1 MYIFTVDGN
10 IGSGKSTLI
19 KLMKQ
24 KYKEFL
30 NKKIVYLPEPVDIWE
45 SIRDKNGKNVIESYY
60 ENQSKFAFPF
70 QMMAYISRVHQI
82 REIMNTCEDNTII
95 ICERSVYTD
104 KHVFAK
110 MLHDNGTM
118 NDIEIQIYK
127 KWFDEFVK
135 DFPFSG
141 IIYVGTEPTKSLER
155 VKIRNRK
162 GETIP
167 LSYLEMC
174 HQYHE
179 IWLNNSNIPVLKL
192 NGNKEFINAIPP
204 EWQITLE
211 TFIKKQSNIK
221 IYDDDALYDEYLYT
235 LVTG

>member
-19 KLMKQ
+19 KLMKK
-24 KYKEFL
+24 KYEAFA
-30 NKKIVYLPEPVDIWE
+30 NTRVVYLPEPVDIWE
-45 SIRDKNGKNVIESYY
+45 SIKDKNGKNVIESYY
-60 ENQSKFAFPF
+60 ENQVKFAFPF

-82 REIMNTCEDNTII
+82 KEIMEKYDDNTII

-110 MLHDNGTM
+110 MLHDYGTM

-141 IIYVGTEPTKSLER
+141 IIYVGAEPSKSLER

-162 GETIP
+162 GEDIP
-167 LSYLEMC
+167 LSYLNMC
-174 HQYHE
+174 HRYHE
-179 IWLNNSNIPVLKL
+179 DWLNNSNIPVLKL
-192 NGNKEFINAIPP
+192 NGNKDFINAIPST
-204 EWQITLE
+204 WQLAIE
-211 TFIKKQSNIK
+211 TFIKTHSNIE
-221 IYDDDALYDEYLYT
+221 IIDEYLHT
-235 LVTG
+235 MVTG

>member
-19 KLMKQ
+19 KLMKK
-24 KYKEFL
+24 KYKSFG
-30 NKKIVYLPEPVDIWE
+30 NFKIIFLPEPVDIWE
-45 SIRDKNGKNVIESYY
+45 SIKDENGKNVIESYY
-60 ENQSKFAFPF
+60 ENQIKFAFPF

-82 REIMNTCEDNTII
+82 REIMKNSDENTII

-167 LSYLEMC
+167 LSYLELC
-174 HQYHE
+174 HNYHE
-179 IWLNNSNIPVLKL
+179 KWLNNSTIPVLKL
-192 NGNKEFINAIPP
+192 NGNKEFINAIPSS
-204 EWQITLE
+204 WDITIQ
-211 TFIKKQSNIK
+211 TFIKTQCK
-221 IYDDDALYDEYLYT
+221 IELYDDYLHT
-235 LVTG
+235 LVTC

>member
-24 KYKEFL
+24 KYKAFA
-30 NKKIVYLPEPVDIWE
+30 NTRIVYLPEPVDIWE
-45 SIRDKNGKNVIESYY
+45 SIKDKNGKNVIESYY
-60 ENQSKFAFPF
+60 ENQVKFAFPF

-82 REIMNTCEDNTII
+82 KEIMEKCDNNTII

-141 IIYVGTEPTKSLER
+141 IIYVGAEPTKSLER

-162 GETIP
+162 GEDIP
-167 LSYLEMC
+167 LSYLELC
-174 HQYHE
+174 HNYHE
-179 IWLNNSNIPVLKL
+179 NWLNNSNIPVLKL
-192 NGNKEFINAIPP
+192 NGNKEFIDAIPSAW
-204 EWQITLE
+204 ELAIE
-211 TFIKKQSNIK
+211 TFIKTQCNIEM
-221 IYDDDALYDEYLYT
+221 YDEYLHT
-235 LVTG
+235 LVTC

>member
-1 MYIFTVDGN
+1 MHIYTVDGN

-24 KYKEFL
+24 KYQSFAD
-30 NKKIVYLPEPVDIWE
+30 KKVVYLPEPVDIWE
-45 SIRDKNGKNVIESYY
+45 SIKDKKGKNVIESYY
-60 ENQSKFAFPF
+60 EDQVKFAFPF

-82 REIMNTCEDNTII
+82 REIMDTCDDNTII

-141 IIYVGTEPTKSLER
+141 IIYVGAEPTKSFER

-167 LSYLEMC
+167 LSYLELC

-179 IWLNNSNIPVLKL
+179 NWLNNSSIPVLKL
-192 NGNKEFINAIPP
+192 NGNREFINAIPSS
-204 EWQITLE
+204 WDISID
-211 TFIKKQSNIK
+211 TFIKINSK
-221 IYDDDALYDEYLYT
+221 IELYDDYMHT
-235 LVTG
+235 LVTC

>member
-1 MYIFTVDGN
+1 MF
-10 IGSGKSTLI
+10 
-19 KLMKQ
+19 
-24 KYKEFL
+24 
-30 NKKIVYLPEPVDIWE
+30 LPEPVDIWE
-45 SIRDKNGKNVIESYY
+45 SIKDKNGKNVIECYY
-60 ENQSKFAFPF
+60 DDQIKFAFPF

-82 REIMNTCEDNTII
+82 REIMNNSDENTII

-141 IIYVGTEPTKSLER
+141 IIYVGAEPTKSLER

-162 GETIP
+162 GEDIP
-167 LSYLEMC
+167 LSYLELC
-174 HQYHE
+174 HNYHE
-179 IWLNNSNIPVLKL
+179 NWLNNSNIPVLKL
-192 NGNKEFINAIPP
+192 NGNKEFIDAIPSSW
-204 EWQITLE
+204 ELAIE
-211 TFIKKQSNIK
+211 TFIKTHCNIEM
-221 IYDDDALYDEYLYT
+221 YDEYLHT
-235 LVTG
+235 LVTC

>member
-19 KLMKQ
+19 KLMKK
-24 KYKEFL
+24 KYKEFV

-45 SIRDKNGKNVIESYY
+45 SIKDKNNKNVIECYY
-60 ENQSKFAFPF
+60 ENQTKFAFPF
-70 QMMAYISRVHQI
+70 QMMAYISRVHRI

-141 IIYVGTEPTKSLER
+141 IIYVGAEPTKSLER

-179 IWLNNSNIPVLKL
+179 IWLNNSNIPVLKI
-192 NGNKEFINAIPP
+192 NGNKEFINEIPV
-204 EWQITLE
+204 EWMLALE

>member
-1 MYIFTVDGN
+1 MHIFTVDGN

-19 KLMKQ
+19 KLMKK
-24 KYKEFL
+24 KYKVFA

-60 ENQSKFAFPF
+60 ENQVKYAFPF

-82 REIMNTCEDNTII
+82 REIMEKCDDNTII

-110 MLHDNGTM
+110 MLYDNGTM

-162 GETIP
+162 GEDIP
-167 LSYLEMC
+167 LNYLKLC
-174 HQYHE
+174 HLYHE
-179 IWLNNSNIPVLKL
+179 KWLNNSSIPVLKL
-192 NGNKEFINAIPP
+192 NGNKEFINAIPDD
-204 EWQITLE
+204 WDMAIK
-211 TFIKKQSNIK
+211 TFIKTNSRKIK
-221 IYDDDALYDEYLYT
+221 FYDDVLYDEYLYT

>member
-1 MYIFTVDGN
+1 MHIFTVDGN

-19 KLMKQ
+19 KLMKK
-24 KYKEFL
+24 KYKVFA
-30 NKKIVYLPEPVDIWE
+30 NRKIVYLPEPVDIWE

-60 ENQSKFAFPF
+60 ENQVKYAFPF

-82 REIMNTCEDNTII
+82 REIMEKCDDNTII

-110 MLHDNGTM
+110 MLYDNGTM

-141 IIYVGTEPTKSLER
+141 IIYVGAEPTKSLER

-192 NGNKEFINAIPP
+192 NGNKEFINAIPV
-204 EWQITLE
+204 EWMLALE
-211 TFIKKQSNIK
+211 TFIKKQSKIK
-221 IYDDDALYDEYLYT
+221 IVDDEALYDEYLYT
-235 LVTG
+235 MVTG

>member
-19 KLMKQ
+19 KLLKK
-24 KYKEFL
+24 KYRSL
-30 NKKIVYLPEPVDIWE
+30 GDKKIVFLPEPVDIWE
-45 SIRDKNGKNVIESYY
+45 SIKDKNGKNVIECYY
-60 ENQSKFAFPF
+60 DDQIKFAFPF

-82 REIMNTCEDNTII
+82 REIMNNSDDNTII

-141 IIYVGTEPTKSLER
+141 IIYVGAEPTKSLER

-162 GETIP
+162 GEDIP
-167 LSYLEMC
+167 LSYLELC
-174 HQYHE
+174 HNYHE
-179 IWLNNSNIPVLKL
+179 NWLNNSNIPVLKL
-192 NGNKEFINAIPP
+192 NGNKEFIDAIPSAW
-204 EWQITLE
+204 ELAIE
-211 TFIKKQSNIK
+211 TFIKTQCNIEM
-221 IYDDDALYDEYLYT
+221 YDEYLHT
-235 LVTG
+235 LVTC

>member
-24 KYKEFL
+24 KYKSFGDF
-30 NKKIVYLPEPVDIWE
+30 KIIFLPEPVDIWE
-45 SIRDKNGKNVIESYY
+45 SIIDSNGKNVIESYY
-60 ENQSKFAFPF
+60 ENQVKFAFPF

-82 REIMNTCEDNTII
+82 REIMKNSDENTII

-141 IIYVGTEPTKSLER
+141 IIYVGAEPTKSFER

-167 LSYLEMC
+167 LSYLELC
-174 HQYHE
+174 HNYHE
-179 IWLNNSNIPVLKL
+179 KWLNNSNIPVLKL
-192 NGNKEFINAIPP
+192 NGNKEFINAIPSS
-204 EWQITLE
+204 WDISIE
-211 TFIKKQSNIK
+211 TFIKTQCK
-221 IYDDDALYDEYLYT
+221 IELYDDYLHT
-235 LVTG
+235 LVTC

>member
-24 KYKEFL
+24 KYKSFAD
-30 NKKIVYLPEPVDIWE
+30 KKIVYLPEPVDIWE
-45 SIRDKNGKNVIESYY
+45 SIKDKTGKNVIENYY
-60 ENQSKFAFPF
+60 EDQVKFAFPF

-82 REIMNTCEDNTII
+82 REVMNTSDDNTII

-104 KHVFAK
+104 KNVFAK

-135 DFPFSG
+135 DFPFFRNNICRCG
-141 IIYVGTEPTKSLER
+141 TYQII
-155 VKIRNRK
+155 
-162 GETIP
+162 
-167 LSYLEMC
+167 
-174 HQYHE
+174 
-179 IWLNNSNIPVLKL
+179 
-192 NGNKEFINAIPP
+192 
-204 EWQITLE
+204 
-211 TFIKKQSNIK
+211 
-221 IYDDDALYDEYLYT
+221 
-235 LVTG
+235 

>member
-1 MYIFTVDGN
+1 MEKCD
-10 IGSGKSTLI
+10 
-19 KLMKQ
+19 
-24 KYKEFL
+24 
-30 NKKIVYLPEPVDIWE
+30 
-45 SIRDKNGKNVIESYY
+45 
-60 ENQSKFAFPF
+60 
-70 QMMAYISRVHQI
+70 
-82 REIMNTCEDNTII
+82 DNTII

-110 MLHDNGTM
+110 MLYDNGTM

-141 IIYVGTEPTKSLER
+141 IIYVGAEPTKSLER

-167 LSYLEMC
+167 LSYLELC

-179 IWLNNSNIPVLKL
+179 NWLNNSSIPVLKL
-192 NGNKEFINAIPP
+192 NGNKEFIDAIPSS
-204 EWQITLE
+204 WDLSIE
-211 TFIKKQSNIK
+211 TFIKMHSK
-221 IYDDDALYDEYLYT
+221 IELYDEYLHT
-235 LVTG
+235 LVTC

>member
-1 MYIFTVDGN
+1 MHIFTVDGN

-24 KYKEFL
+24 KYKSFAD
-30 NKKIVYLPEPVDIWE
+30 KKIIYLPEPVDIWE
-45 SIRDKNGKNVIESYY
+45 SIKDKTGKNVIENYY
-60 ENQSKFAFPF
+60 EDQVKFAFPF

-82 REIMNTCEDNTII
+82 REVINTSDDNTII

-104 KHVFAK
+104 KNVFAK

-141 IIYVGTEPTKSLER
+141 IIYVGAEPTKSFER

-167 LSYLEMC
+167 LSYLELC

-179 IWLNNSNIPVLKL
+179 KWLNNSSIPVLKL
-192 NGNKEFINAIPP
+192 NGNKEFIDAIPSS
-204 EWQITLE
+204 WDLAIE
-211 TFIKKQSNIK
+211 TFIKAQSNIEL
-221 IYDDDALYDEYLYT
+221 YDDYLHT
-235 LVTG
+235 LVTC

>member
-19 KLMKQ
+19 KLLKK
-24 KYKEFL
+24 KYKSFGD
-30 NKKIVYLPEPVDIWE
+30 KKVVFLPEPVDIWE
-45 SIRDKNGKNVIESYY
+45 SIKDKNGKNVIESYY
-60 ENQSKFAFPF
+60 EDQVKFAFPF

-82 REIMNTCEDNTII
+82 REIMNNSDDNTII

-141 IIYVGTEPTKSLER
+141 IIYVGAKPTKSLER

-162 GETIP
+162 GEDIP
-167 LSYLEMC
+167 LSYLELC
-174 HQYHE
+174 HNYHE
-179 IWLNNSNIPVLKL
+179 NWLNNSAIPVLKL
-192 NGNKEFINAIPP
+192 NGNREFIDAIPSTW
-204 EWQITLE
+204 ELAIE
-211 TFIKKQSNIK
+211 TFIRTECNIEL
-221 IYDDDALYDEYLYT
+221 YDDYLHT
-235 LVTG
+235 LVTC

>member
-82 REIMNTCEDNTII
+82 
-95 ICERSVYTD
+95 
-104 KHVFAK
+104 
-110 MLHDNGTM
+110 
-118 NDIEIQIYK
+118 
-127 KWFDEFVK
+127 
-135 DFPFSG
+135 
-141 IIYVGTEPTKSLER
+141 
-155 VKIRNRK
+155 
-162 GETIP
+162 
-167 LSYLEMC
+167 
-174 HQYHE
+174 
-179 IWLNNSNIPVLKL
+179 
-192 NGNKEFINAIPP
+192 
-204 EWQITLE
+204 
-211 TFIKKQSNIK
+211 
-221 IYDDDALYDEYLYT
+221 
-235 LVTG
+235 

>member
-1 MYIFTVDGN
+1 MHIFTVDGN

-19 KLMKQ
+19 KLMKK
-24 KYKEFL
+24 KYKSFAD
-30 NKKIVYLPEPVDIWE
+30 KKIVYLPEPVDIWE
-45 SIRDKNGKNVIESYY
+45 SIKDKTGKNVIENYY
-60 ENQSKFAFPF
+60 EDQVKFAFPF

-82 REIMNTCEDNTII
+82 REVINTSDDNTII

-104 KHVFAK
+104 KNVFAK

-141 IIYVGTEPTKSLER
+141 IIYVGAEPTKSFER

-167 LSYLEMC
+167 LSYLELC

-179 IWLNNSNIPVLKL
+179 KWLNNSSIPVLKL
-192 NGNKEFINAIPP
+192 NGNKEFIDAIPSS
-204 EWQITLE
+204 WDLAIE
-211 TFIKKQSNIK
+211 TFIKAQSNIEL
-221 IYDDDALYDEYLYT
+221 YDDYLHT
-235 LVTG
+235 LVTC

>member
-19 KLMKQ
+19 KLLKK
-24 KYKEFL
+24 KYKSL
-30 NKKIVYLPEPVDIWE
+30 GDKKVVFLPEPVDIWE
-45 SIRDKNGKNVIESYY
+45 SIKDKNGKNVIESYY
-60 ENQSKFAFPF
+60 EDQVKFAFPF

-82 REIMNTCEDNTII
+82 REIMNNSDDNTII

-141 IIYVGTEPTKSLER
+141 IIYVGAKPTKSLER

-162 GETIP
+162 GEDIP
-167 LSYLEMC
+167 LSYLELC
-174 HQYHE
+174 HNYHE
-179 IWLNNSNIPVLKL
+179 NWLNNSAIPVLKL
-192 NGNKEFINAIPP
+192 NGNREFIDAIPSTW
-204 EWQITLE
+204 ELAIE
-211 TFIKKQSNIK
+211 TFIRTECNIEL
-221 IYDDDALYDEYLYT
+221 YDDYLHT
-235 LVTG
+235 LVTC

>member
-19 KLMKQ
+19 KLMKK
-24 KYKEFL
+24 KYKSFGD
-30 NKKIVYLPEPVDIWE
+30 KKVVFLPEPVDIWE
-45 SIRDKNGKNVIESYY
+45 SIKDKNGKNVIESYY
-60 ENQSKFAFPF
+60 EDQVKFAFPF

-82 REIMNTCEDNTII
+82 REIMNNSDDNTII

-141 IIYVGTEPTKSLER
+141 IIYVGAEPTKSLER

-162 GETIP
+162 GEDIP
-167 LSYLEMC
+167 LSYLELC
-174 HQYHE
+174 HNYHE
-179 IWLNNSNIPVLKL
+179 NWLNNSTIHVLKL
-192 NGNKEFINAIPP
+192 NGNREFIDAIPSTW
-204 EWQITLE
+204 ELAIE
-211 TFIKKQSNIK
+211 TFIRTECNIEL
-221 IYDDDALYDEYLYT
+221 YDDYLHT
-235 LVTG
+235 LVTC

>member
-19 KLMKQ
+19 KLLKK
-24 KYKEFL
+24 KYRSL
-30 NKKIVYLPEPVDIWE
+30 GDKKIVFLPEPVDIWE
-45 SIRDKNGKNVIESYY
+45 SIKDKNGKNVIECYY
-60 ENQSKFAFPF
+60 DDQIKFAFPF

-82 REIMNTCEDNTII
+82 REIMNNSDDNTII

-141 IIYVGTEPTKSLER
+141 IIYVGAEPSKSLER

-162 GETIP
+162 GEDIP
-167 LSYLEMC
+167 LSYLNMC

-179 IWLNNSNIPVLKL
+179 NWLNNSNIPVLKL
-192 NGNKEFINAIPP
+192 NGNKDFINAIPST
-204 EWQITLE
+204 WQLAIE
-211 TFIKKQSNIK
+211 TFIKTHSNIE
-221 IYDDDALYDEYLYT
+221 IIDEYLHT
-235 LVTG
+235 MVTG

>member
-19 KLMKQ
+19 KLMKD
-24 KYKEFL
+24 KYKAFG
-30 NKKIVYLPEPVDIWE
+30 NVRVFYLPEPVDIWE
-45 SIRDKNGKNVIESYY
+45 SIKDKDGKNVIESYY
-60 ENQSKFAFPF
+60 ENQVKYAFPF

-82 REIMNTCEDNTII
+82 REIMNTCHDNTII

-104 KHVFAK
+104 KNVFAK

-141 IIYVGTEPTKSLER
+141 IIYVGAEPTKSLER

-162 GETIP
+162 GEDIP
-167 LSYLEMC
+167 LSYLELC
-174 HQYHE
+174 HNYHE
-179 IWLNNSNIPVLKL
+179 KWLNNSKIPVLKL
-192 NGNKEFINAIPP
+192 NGNQEFINAIPDT
-204 EWQITLE
+204 WQMAIE
-211 TFIKKQSNIK
+211 TFVKSQCK
-221 IYDDDALYDEYLYT
+221 IELYDNYLHT
-235 LVTG
+235 LVTC

>member
-1 MYIFTVDGN
+1 MHIFTVDGN

-24 KYKEFL
+24 KYKSFAD
-30 NKKIVYLPEPVDIWE
+30 KKIVYLPEPVDIWE
-45 SIRDKNGKNVIESYY
+45 GIKDKTGKNVIENYY
-60 ENQSKFAFPF
+60 EDQVKFAFPF

-82 REIMNTCEDNTII
+82 REVINTSDDNTII

-141 IIYVGTEPTKSLER
+141 IIYVGAEPTKSFER

-167 LSYLEMC
+167 LSYLELC

-179 IWLNNSNIPVLKL
+179 KWLNNSSIPVLKL
-192 NGNKEFINAIPP
+192 NGNKEFIDAIPSS
-204 EWQITLE
+204 WDLAIE
-211 TFIKKQSNIK
+211 TFIKAQSNIEL
-221 IYDDDALYDEYLYT
+221 YDDYLHT
-235 LVTG
+235 LVTC

>member
-1 MYIFTVDGN
+1 MYIYTVDGN

-24 KYKEFL
+24 KYSSFG
-30 NKKIVYLPEPVDIWE
+30 KKKVVYLPEPVDIWE
-45 SIRDKNGKNVIESYY
+45 SIQDKNGKNVIESYY
-60 ENQSKFAFPF
+60 EDQVKFAFPF

-82 REIMNTCEDNTII
+82 REIMNTCDDNTII

-127 KWFDEFVK
+127 KWFDEVVK

-141 IIYVGTEPTKSLER
+141 IIYVGAEPTKSFER

-162 GETIP
+162 GESIP
-167 LSYLEMC
+167 LSYLELC

-179 IWLNNSNIPVLKL
+179 IWLNKSSIPVLKL
-192 NGNKEFINAIPP
+192 NGNKEFINAIPSSW
-204 EWQITLE
+204 EMAIE
-211 TFIKKQSNIK
+211 TFVKTHSKIE
-221 IYDDDALYDEYLYT
+221 IYDEFLHT
-235 LVTG
+235 LVTC

>member
-1 MYIFTVDGN
+1 MAPEIYSIEGN
-10 IGSGKSTLI
+10 IGSGKSTLLRI
-19 KLMKQ
+19 LEKYVPDIGMKQ
-24 KYKEFL
+24 V
-30 NKKIVYLPEPVDIWE
+30 VYIQEPVDIWHT
-45 SIRDKNGKNVIESYY
+45 ITDKSGETIIQKFYR
-60 ENQSKFAFPF
+60 NQKQYAFSF

-82 REIMNTCEDNTII
+82 REIMDTCDDNTII

-141 IIYVGTEPTKSLER
+141 IIYVGAEPTKSFER

-167 LSYLEMC
+167 LSYLELC
-174 HQYHE
+174 HNYHE
-179 IWLNNSNIPVLKL
+179 NWLNNSNIPVLKL
-192 NGNKEFINAIPP
+192 NGNKEFINAIPSS
-204 EWQITLE
+204 WDISIE
-211 TFIKKQSNIK
+211 TFIKTQCK
-221 IYDDDALYDEYLYT
+221 IELYDDYLHT
-235 LVTG
+235 LVTC

>member
-19 KLMKQ
+19 KLMKK
-24 KYKEFL
+24 KYKSL
-30 NKKIVYLPEPVDIWE
+30 GDKKIVFLPEPVDIWE
-45 SIRDKNGKNVIESYY
+45 SIKDKNGKNVIESYY
-60 ENQSKFAFPF
+60 GDQVKFAFPF

-82 REIMNTCEDNTII
+82 REIMNNSDDNTII

-141 IIYVGTEPTKSLER
+141 IIYVGAEPTKSLER

-162 GETIP
+162 GEDIP
-167 LSYLEMC
+167 LSYLELC
-174 HQYHE
+174 HNYHE
-179 IWLNNSNIPVLKL
+179 NWLNKSTIPVLKL
-192 NGNKEFINAIPP
+192 NGNREFINAIPSAW
-204 EWQITLE
+204 ELAIE
-211 TFIKKQSNIK
+211 TFIKTQCNIEL
-221 IYDDDALYDEYLYT
+221 YDDYLHT
-235 LVTG
+235 LVTC

>member
-19 KLMKQ
+19 KLMKK
-24 KYKEFL
+24 KYKEFV

-45 SIRDKNGKNVIESYY
+45 SIKDKNNKNVIECYY
-60 ENQSKFAFPF
+60 ENQTKFAFPF
-70 QMMAYISRVHQI
+70 QMMAYISRVHRI

-141 IIYVGTEPTKSLER
+141 IIYVGAEPTKSLER

>member
-19 KLMKQ
+19 KLLKK
-24 KYKEFL
+24 KYKSL
-30 NKKIVYLPEPVDIWE
+30 GDKKVVFLPEPVDIWE
-45 SIRDKNGKNVIESYY
+45 SIKDKNGKNVIESYY
-60 ENQSKFAFPF
+60 EDQVKFAFPF

-82 REIMNTCEDNTII
+82 REIMNNSDDNTII

-141 IIYVGTEPTKSLER
+141 IIYVGAEPTKSLER

-162 GETIP
+162 GEDIP
-167 LSYLEMC
+167 LSYLELC
-174 HQYHE
+174 HNYHE
-179 IWLNNSNIPVLKL
+179 NWLNNSAIPVLKL
-192 NGNKEFINAIPP
+192 NGNREFIDAIPSTW
-204 EWQITLE
+204 ELAIE
-211 TFIKKQSNIK
+211 TFIRTECNIEL
-221 IYDDDALYDEYLYT
+221 YDDYLHT
-235 LVTG
+235 LVTC

>member
-19 KLMKQ
+19 KLMKK
-24 KYKEFL
+24 KYKSL
-30 NKKIVYLPEPVDIWE
+30 GDKKIVFLPEPVDIWE
-45 SIRDKNGKNVIESYY
+45 SIKDKNGKNVIESYY
-60 ENQSKFAFPF
+60 GDQVKFAFPF

-82 REIMNTCEDNTII
+82 REIMNNSDDNTII

-135 DFPFSG
+135 DFPF
-141 IIYVGTEPTKSLER
+141 
-155 VKIRNRK
+155 
-162 GETIP
+162 
-167 LSYLEMC
+167 
-174 HQYHE
+174 
-179 IWLNNSNIPVLKL
+179 
-192 NGNKEFINAIPP
+192 
-204 EWQITLE
+204 
-211 TFIKKQSNIK
+211 
-221 IYDDDALYDEYLYT
+221 
-235 LVTG
+235 

>member
-19 KLMKQ
+19 KLLKK
-24 KYKEFL
+24 KYRSLGDK
-30 NKKIVYLPEPVDIWE
+30 NIVFLPEPVDIWE
-45 SIRDKNGKNVIESYY
+45 SIKDKNGKNVIECYY
-60 ENQSKFAFPF
+60 DDQIKFAFPF

-82 REIMNTCEDNTII
+82 REIMNNSDDNTII

-141 IIYVGTEPTKSLER
+141 IIYVGAEPTKSLER

-162 GETIP
+162 GEDIP
-167 LSYLEMC
+167 LSYLELC
-174 HQYHE
+174 HNYHE
-179 IWLNNSNIPVLKL
+179 NWLNNSNIPVLKL
-192 NGNKEFINAIPP
+192 NGNKEFIDAIPSSW
-204 EWQITLE
+204 ELAIE
-211 TFIKKQSNIK
+211 TFIKTHCNIEM
-221 IYDDDALYDEYLYT
+221 YDEYLHT
-235 LVTG
+235 LVTC

>member
-19 KLMKQ
+19 KLLKK
-24 KYKEFL
+24 KYRSLGDK
-30 NKKIVYLPEPVDIWE
+30 NIVFLPEPVDIWE
-45 SIRDKNGKNVIESYY
+45 SIKDKNGKNVIECYY
-60 ENQSKFAFPF
+60 DDQIKFAFPF

-82 REIMNTCEDNTII
+82 REIMNNSDDNTII

-141 IIYVGTEPTKSLER
+141 IIYVGAEPTKSLER

-162 GETIP
+162 GEDIP
-167 LSYLEMC
+167 LSYLELC
-174 HQYHE
+174 HNYHE
-179 IWLNNSNIPVLKL
+179 NWLNNSNIPVLKL
-192 NGNKEFINAIPP
+192 NGNKEFIDAIPSAW
-204 EWQITLE
+204 ELAIE
-211 TFIKKQSNIK
+211 TFIKTHCNIEM
-221 IYDDDALYDEYLYT
+221 YDEYLHT
-235 LVTG
+235 LVTC

>member
-19 KLMKQ
+19 KLMKK
-24 KYKEFL
+24 KYKSL
-30 NKKIVYLPEPVDIWE
+30 GDKKVVFLPEPVDIWE
-45 SIRDKNGKNVIESYY
+45 SIKDKSGKNVIESYY
-60 ENQSKFAFPF
+60 ENQIKFAFPF

-82 REIMNTCEDNTII
+82 REIMNNSDDNTII

-141 IIYVGTEPTKSLER
+141 IIYVGAEPTKSLER

-162 GETIP
+162 GECIP
-167 LSYLEMC
+167 LSYLELC
-174 HQYHE
+174 HNYHE
-179 IWLNNSNIPVLKL
+179 NWLSKSKIPVLKL
-192 NGNKEFINAIPP
+192 NGNKEFINKIPSSWEIAI
-204 EWQITLE
+204 E
-211 TFIKKQSNIK
+211 TFIKTQCK
-221 IYDDDALYDEYLYT
+221 IELYDDYLHT
-235 LVTG
+235 MVTC

>member
-104 KHVFAK
+104 KYVFAK

-127 KWFDEFVK
+127 INTWGYSRKI
-135 DFPFSG
+135 S
-141 IIYVGTEPTKSLER
+141 IYR
-155 VKIRNRK
+155 
-162 GETIP
+162 
-167 LSYLEMC
+167 
-174 HQYHE
+174 
-179 IWLNNSNIPVLKL
+179 
-192 NGNKEFINAIPP
+192 F
-204 EWQITLE
+204 
-211 TFIKKQSNIK
+211 
-221 IYDDDALYDEYLYT
+221 
-235 LVTG
+235 